1 MHAGGLNHT
10 HAKLNLIAFIPKART
25 LVKKILSE
33 CIICKKKFSRPMKQ
47 QMAPLPNVRVQRLES
62 RTPVFDTTMLDC
74 AGPFFVVSGRRK
86 IKRWILLLTCAQFR
100 AIHLEV
106 ISGLDTTSF
115 LRGLNRFMARRPRP
129 SVIISDN
136 GTNFRGLDSELQ
148 LFWQSDDF
156 KRVQE
161 GFPEIR
167 WRFNPPA
174 APHHGGAFE
183 RLVRSVKEAIKTVI
197 PMAKDT
203 QSNNVNEDEFNTAMV
218 IIEGIIN
225 SRPISHV
232 DLDDGLEALTPSHFL
247 CSSAAR
253 EISPTFSPTSST
265 MRKWRDLSK
274 ILDSFWTRYLE
285 EVTPFLQRTQKWIKS
300 HKNAEVGDV
309 VQVLDKQVRGQ
320 YVLGKIIESHVNK
333 KDGLVRVV
341 LVKTKDGEYTRPIDK
356 LSMVLPVDWES
367 N

>member
-1 MHAGGLNHT
+1 
-10 HAKLNLIAFIPKART
+10 
-25 LVKKILSE
+25 
-33 CIICKKKFSRPMKQ
+33 
-47 QMAPLPNVRVQRLES
+47 
-62 RTPVFDTTMLDC
+62 
-74 AGPFFVVSGRRK
+74 
-86 IKRWILLLTCAQFR
+86 
-100 AIHLEV
+100 
-106 ISGLDTTSF
+106 
-115 LRGLNRFMARRPRP
+115 MAR
-129 SVIISDN
+129 
-136 GTNFRGLDSELQ
+136 
-148 LFWQSDDF
+148 
-156 KRVQE
+156 
-161 GFPEIR
+161 
-167 WRFNPPA
+167 
-174 APHHGGAFE
+174 
-183 RLVRSVKEAIKTVI
+183 
-197 PMAKDT
+197 DT